1 MKSSKAAP
9 EIVPGDKIFLDT
21 APSKPVTVTA
31 SYPLGDRW
39 AVEVQGVQ
47 QIIQLDQGDTVA
59 VWTQ

>member
-1 MKSSKAAP
+1 MKASKAP
-9 EIVPGDKIFLDT
+9 NEIVPGDKIFMDD
-21 APSKPVTVTA
+21 APSMPRIVTA

-47 QIIQLDQGDTVA
+47 RIIQLDPSDTVA